1 MRTDYFDDLLPGG
14 VTRVT
19 HQKKDC
25 VTPETDSATSKNSE
39 LAEASRVSR
48 MSRARTGNTEHNEA
62 AREHLEERAAIMEY
76 DGGLPRKQAEHEARR
91 ALRVFHYRLTDNP
104 ESSLV
109 LISPGCDLDE
119 ATKSL
124 QVRFGE
130 RLIDV
135 KEYKWTE

>member
-1 MRTDYFDDLLPGG
+1 MRIDYFDDLLPGG

-48 MSRARTGNTEHNEA
+48 VSRTKTGNTGHEA
-62 AREHLEERAAIMEY
+62 EITEHLEERAAIMEY
-76 DGGLPRKQAEHEARR
+76 DGGLSREKAEIEARK

-104 ESSLV
+104 VSSLV

-124 QVRFGE
+124 QVRFGK

-135 KEYKWTE
+135 QEYKRNE